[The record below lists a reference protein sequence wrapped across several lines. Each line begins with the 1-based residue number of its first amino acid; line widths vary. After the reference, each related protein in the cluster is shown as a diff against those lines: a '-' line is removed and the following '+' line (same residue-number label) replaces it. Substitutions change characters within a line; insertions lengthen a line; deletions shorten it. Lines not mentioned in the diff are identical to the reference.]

1 MLAKLEATAGAD
13 DANCM
18 IDVLAVIA
26 EDEIAE
32 NRLGIV
38 PSTPPS
44 ELIAPV
50 TAENPDVIADV
61 ADIVPIKALDKPT
74 RALCKTVMPDTAPDK
89 PPNEA
94 TADVANVLM
103 AVPAV
108 VKVLGNWLMLVLN
121 ALNAVGKLCIATLAS

>member
-32 NRLGIV
+32 NWLGIV
-38 PSTPPS
+38 PSTPPR
-44 ELIAPV
+44 ELITPAV
-50 TAENPDVIADV
+50 AENPDVIADV
-61 ADIVPIKALDKPT
+61 ADIVAIKALDNAT
-74 RALCKTVMPDTAPDK
+74 RALCRTVMPETAPDK
-89 PPNEA
+89 PLNEA
-94 TADVANVLM
+94 TADVVNVLI

-108 VKVLGNWLMLVLN
+108 VRELGSWLMLVLN
-121 ALNAVGKLCIATLAS
+121 AFNAVGSV